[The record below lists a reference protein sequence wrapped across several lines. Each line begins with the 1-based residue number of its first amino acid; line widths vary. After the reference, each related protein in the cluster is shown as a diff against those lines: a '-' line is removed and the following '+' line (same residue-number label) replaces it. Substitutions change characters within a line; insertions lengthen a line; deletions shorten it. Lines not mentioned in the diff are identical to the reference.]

1 MVVVAVAADGVH
13 SLEDTEPLCYAHGLH
28 QLHPKGEVPTI
39 GALQSKEKVHTHRHM
54 YQIGLLCSII
64 SGGGKEG
71 REGRGEEREGE
82 GREGRREG
90 RGERGGEGRREEGE
104 GRREGRGGE
113 GGEGRREGRGGE
125 GGDTSV
131 NNV

>member
-71 REGRGEEREGE
+71 REGRGGE

-113 GGEGRREGRGGE
+113 GGEGRREGMGGE
-125 GGDTSV
+125 GGGYISQ
-131 NNV
+131 